1 LYVGVIDMVK
11 EWINISDHTNNL
23 LKGIKTAYHLKNKSQ
38 AVEYM
43 LNEYYE
49 KVLQPIIQKNNH

>member
-1 LYVGVIDMVK
+1 MVK